1 MLISRK
7 IWLLVGI
14 AMATCGAVSGFGL
27 YGLKRVNSN
36 VVEIAGNSV
45 PAVLMVSDM
54 RSNYLAMIPMV
65 YNRATTADAD
75 KGSEID
81 KEITA
86 GTDSLI
92 KQINDY
98 GARTTDAEES
108 KALDEA
114 KLGIV
119 SFVTKIRQVSSL
131 AAMGEAQ
138 LALAAIQ

>member
-1 MLISRK
+1 MFASLRLPRDLRVAK
-7 IWLLVGI
+7 V
-14 AMATCGAVSGFGL
+14 AFTCLNPIV
-27 YGLKRVNSN
+27 
-36 VVEIAGNSV
+36 
-45 PAVLMVSDM
+45 D
-54 RSNYLAMIPMV
+54 
-65 YNRATTADAD
+65 
-75 KGSEID
+75 D

-138 LALAAIQ
+138 LALAAIQREIGPLHLRLSAAFSYWLERNRPEESEES